1 MKSSTSEVGVPS
13 KLRIYLLQ
21 NSYSDHRS
29 FDSVNSCLSCLSIRA
44 RRCERIKSSVYVL
57 ERERVHLTRS
67 LQVG

>member
-21 NSYSDHRS
+21 NYSDHRS
-29 FDSVNSCLSCLSIRA
+29 FDSVNSCLSIRA